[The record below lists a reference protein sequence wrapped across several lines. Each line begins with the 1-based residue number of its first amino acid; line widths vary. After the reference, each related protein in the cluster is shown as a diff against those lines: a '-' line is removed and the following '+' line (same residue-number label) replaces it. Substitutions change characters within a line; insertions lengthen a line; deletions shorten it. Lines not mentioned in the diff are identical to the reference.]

1 MDTQHSLIHSN
12 AFRWSRPP
20 MGLEILAASSSPDI
34 AEPQFTKLEDV
45 RLIAL
50 DHESIDSIA
59 KFFPGYSLGS
69 ITRRR
74 EHLRNTLEDRFT
86 PMTPYQYYQKRSE
99 EEKRP
104 RGKRPRHAMN
114 E

>member
-1 MDTQHSLIHSN
+1 MDTQRTIIQGGM
-12 AFRWSRPP
+12 FRWSRPP
-20 MGLEILAASSSPDI
+20 AGLEILASASSPDV
-34 AEPQFTKLEDV
+34 EPQFTKLDDI

-50 DHESIDSIA
+50 DEEPTETVA
-59 KFFPGYSLGS
+59 KFFPGYSLES
-69 ITRRR
+69 IIRRR

-104 RGKRPRHAMN
+104 RGKRPRIAMD